1 MQIRLISFT
10 EKGERCAALIAKDL
24 TGHNCTAYALPK
36 FCKGDDIPLSV
47 SSSEWAKQGFERAD
61 ALIFC
66 CAAGIAVRA
75 IAPYV
80 CDKTKDPAVIV
91 CDEHGK
97 YVIPILSGHIGGANE
112 LAMQISEITCGQA
125 VITTATDI
133 NGLFAVDVFAKNN
146 NLKITDMSLAKGVS
160 AALLRG
166 EMVGF
171 YSDIPFE
178 GELPKGL
185 TQGKAYLGIAVT
197 AREISPYERTLR
209 LVPKRYVVGMGC
221 KRGKSADELENFLLR
236 MLKNCGIS
244 TDEIRA
250 IASIDI
256 KADEQGLIELA
267 KRLNVPF
274 LTYSADKLNSVE
286 GDFSESAFVENTTGT
301 SCVCERAAAL
311 ASGGIPVICKTAED
325 GKTLAVWE
333 DEVLG
338 VRF

>member
-1 MQIRLISFT
+1 M
-10 EKGERCAALIAKDL
+10 IAKDL

-36 FCKGDDIPLSV
+36 FCKDDDIPLSV
-47 SSSEWAKQGFERAD
+47 SSSEWAKRGFERAD

-112 LAMQISEITCGQA
+112 LARQIAEITGGQA

-133 NGLFAVDVFAKNN
+133 NGLFAVDVFAKKN
-146 NLKITDMSLAKGVS
+146 NLKITDMHLAKEVS

-166 EMVGF
+166 EKVGF

-185 TQGKAYLGIAVT
+185 TQDKAYLGIAVT
-197 AREISPYERTLR
+197 ARDISPYERTLR
-209 LVPKRYVVGMGC
+209 LVPKRYAVGMGC

-236 MLKNCGIS
+236 TLKNCGIS

-274 LTYSADKLNSVE
+274 ITYSADELNSVE
-286 GDFSESAFVENTTGT
+286 GDFSESAFVESTTGT

-338 VRF
+338 INW